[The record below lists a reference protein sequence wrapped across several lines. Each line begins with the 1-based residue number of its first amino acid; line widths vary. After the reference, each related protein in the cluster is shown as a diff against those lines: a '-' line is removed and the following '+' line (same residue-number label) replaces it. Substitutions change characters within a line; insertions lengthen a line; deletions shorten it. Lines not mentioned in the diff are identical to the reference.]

1 MMVMIIRMIVLTV
14 KIVMSC
20 EGGSIDND
28 SDDNGTII
36 IQNKTDCLCYEKKK
50 EKKKDD
56 YT

>member
-36 IQNKTDCLCYEKKK
+36 IQNKTDCLCYEKKERK
-50 EKKKDD
+50 EKG
-56 YT
+56 